1 MIKKNSDYKHAV
13 KEGGSKNSFETCE
26 ALLTIFKSAIASY
39 RDSMRSKVGE
49 RASDT
54 FKNLTTEKSFD
65 HLQINK
71 SYGLNLIIEGK
82 QVARSAGAEQIV
94 ALSLIEALNHHGRR
108 KGPML
113 MDTPAGRLD
122 KSHRKNIMDYLPKVV
137 TQLAFFA
144 HSGELTDED
153 IYFDRSKI
161 GKKYQ
166 IKRVGPF
173 HSILEE
179 V

>member
-1 MIKKNSDYKHAV
+1 M
-13 KEGGSKNSFETCE
+13 GLF
-26 ALLTIFKSAIASY
+26 LFK
-39 RDSMRSKVGE
+39 

-54 FKNLTTEKSFD
+54 FSNLTTEKKFD
-65 HLQINK
+65 HLEINK
-71 SYGLNLIIEGK
+71 SYGLNLIIDNK

-94 ALSLIEALNHHGRR
+94 ALSLIEALNYHGRR

-122 KSHRKNIMDYLPKVV
+122 LGHRRNIMDYLPKVV
-137 TQLAFFA
+137 TKMAVFA
-144 HSGELTDED
+144 HSGELTEED

-161 GKKYQ
+161 GRKYK
-166 IKRVGPF
+166 ITRKSPF